1 MKQTYG
7 SRKLSVTVLLA
18 GLAALALRMAL
29 YAAAVDAKGLLL
41 RWHPLEIALTA
52 LTLTVL
58 ALLVPGVR
66 KQEIPDSSETHFPAS
81 LPGAFGSAAAGAGI
95 LVTVLAGS
103 ASGGSYLDTAWQL
116 FGLAAPVCFL
126 LAGLARALGKKPF
139 FLLHVVICLF
149 FVLHIVTRYQ
159 LWSGNP
165 QLQDYVFFLLACVCM
180 GLFSYQ
186 QAAFE
191 VGLGNRRKLLLPG
204 LAGGFFG
211 IAALY
216 GAYDLPLCVG
226 GAVWMLTNLCALT
239 PPARYLK

>member
-66 KQEIPDSSETHFPAS
+66 KQEIPDGFETHFPAS

-95 LVTVLAGS
+95 LVTALAGS

-149 FVLHIVTRYQ
+149 FVLHIVIRYQ

-165 QLQDYVFFLLACVCM
+165 QLQDYVFSLLGAMVLMFFGFYNAAREAGCGNYPMQLAM
-180 GLFSYQ
+180 GL
-186 QAAFE
+186 AAVYFC
-191 VGLGNRRKLLLPG
+191 LGE
-204 LAGGFFG
+204 LARSSSP
-211 IAALY
+211 ALY
-216 GAYDLPLCVG
+216 LG
-226 GAVWMLTNLCALT
+226 GLLWVLTEIYAVTKPET
-239 PPARYLK
+239 T